1 MIDAPKENHSQ
12 ENHSRANHS
21 EVRRRIEQREAALS
35 PFASKSADATR
46 ERDEEPSPVR
56 AAFQRDR
63 DRIVHSNCFRRL
75 KHKSQ
80 VLVNPQGDHYTTRM
94 THVLQVSQVGRT
106 IARALNL
113 NEDLVEAAALAH
125 DVGHTPF
132 GHIGENVLN
141 ERLPNGFTH
150 AAQGVRTLTILEK
163 HGGGLNLT
171 HDVIEAVKRH
181 SKPEG
186 KFIAAAAVAGMSLE
200 AQIVRISDAIAYLAH
215 DLADAEREGTLETT
229 DVPIDIRD
237 ALGDAHSTRLNAM
250 VVDVINAS
258 WDCTGESTDPIVIPW
273 IRMSEPM
280 REVTT
285 QLRNFMFERVY
296 HPTSQSPE
304 GLRARDAVHLMHDH
318 YSKHLDDVPE
328 WMRVISIE
336 PEYAAADFVSGM
348 TDSFAVIAL
357 ERISPGS
364 SQGLYQGRVRVP
376 HT

>member
-1 MIDAPKENHSQ
+1 MIGSEV
-12 ENHSRANHS
+12 ANHAL
-21 EVRRRIEQREAALS
+21 VRRRIEQREAALS
-35 PFASKSADATR
+35 AYAARSVDATR
-46 ERDEEPSPVR
+46 EREEDPSPVR

-63 DRIVHSNCFRRL
+63 DRIVHSNSFRRL

-80 VLVNPQGDHYTTRM
+80 VLVNPQGDHFTTRM

-132 GHIGENVLN
+132 GHIGEQVLN

-150 AAQGVRTLTILEK
+150 AAQGVRTLTLLEK
-163 HGGGLNLT
+163 HGEGLNLT
-171 HDVIEAVKRH
+171 NDVLDAVRRH

-186 KFIAAAAVAGMSLE
+186 EFIVHEAIADMSLE

-215 DLADAEREGTLETT
+215 DLADAERDGTLETT
-229 DVPIDIRD
+229 DVPVEIRD
-237 ALGDAHSTRLNAM
+237 ALGDVHSSRLNAM
-250 VVDVINAS
+250 VCDVIDAS
-258 WDCTGESTDPIVIPW
+258 WDCAVNTSNPNSSIW
-273 IRMSEPM
+273 IRMSEAM

-285 QLRNFMFERVY
+285 QLRDFMFERVY
-296 HPTSQSPE
+296 HPTSASPE
-304 GLRARDAVHLMHDH
+304 GLRARDAVATLHSYYSDH
-318 YSKHLDDVPE
+318 VNDIPE

-348 TDSFAVIAL
+348 TDSFAVMAL

-364 SQGLYQGRVRVP
+364 TEGLYQGRVTVP
-376 HT
+376 PRH

>member
-46 ERDEEPSPVR
+46 ERDEEPSSVR

>member
-1 MIDAPKENHSQ
+1 MSKKTKATHS
-12 ENHSRANHS
+12 S
-21 EVRRRIEQREAALS
+21 VRERIEQREEALS
-35 PFASKSADATR
+35 PYASRSKNAIR
-46 ERDEEPSPVR
+46 QRDEEPSPVR

-63 DRIVHSNCFRRL
+63 DRVVHSNSFRRL

-80 VLVNPQGDHYTTRM
+80 VLVNPQGDHFTTRM

-132 GHIGENVLN
+132 GHIGERVLD
-141 ERLPNGFTH
+141 ERLPDGFTH

-163 HGGGLNLT
+163 HGEGLNLT
-171 HDVIEAVKRH
+171 DAVVEAVKRH

-186 KFIAAAAVAGMSLE
+186 KFIAAHVVEGMSLE

-215 DLADAEREGTLETT
+215 DLADAERDGTLETR
-229 DVPIDIRD
+229 DVPTEIRE

-250 VVDVINAS
+250 VCDVIGAS
-258 WDCTGESTDPIVIPW
+258 WDCTGDSSEPKIQPW
-273 IRMSEPM
+273 IRLSDAMG
-280 REVTT
+280 EVTT
-285 QLRNFMFERVY
+285 KLRDFMFERVY
-296 HPTSQSPE
+296 HPTSASRE
-304 GLRARDAVHLMHDH
+304 GVRARDAVELLHDY
-318 YSKHLDDVPE
+318 YSVHLDDVPG

-348 TDSFAVIAL
+348 TDSFAVMAL

-364 SQGLYQGRVRVP
+364 TAGLYQGRISVP
-376 HT
+376 LHP

>member
-1 MIDAPKENHSQ
+1 MIMSSLAFHS
-12 ENHSRANHS
+12 S
-21 EVRRRIEQREAALS
+21 VRERIEAREEALS
-35 PFASKSADATR
+35 PFATKSKDATR
-46 ERDEEPSPVR
+46 QIEEEPSPVR

-63 DRIVHSNCFRRL
+63 DRVIHSNAFRRL

-80 VLVNPQGDHYTTRM
+80 VLVNPQGDHFTTRM
-94 THVLQVSQVGRT
+94 THVLQVAQVGRT

-132 GHIGENVLN
+132 GHIGEHVLN

-150 AAQGVRTLTILEK
+150 ALQGIRTLTLLEK
-163 HGGGLNLT
+163 HGKGLNLT
-171 HDVIEAVKRH
+171 DQVLDAVRRH

-186 KFIAAAAVAGMSLE
+186 EFLASEAVAGMSLE

-215 DLADAEREGTLETT
+215 DLADAERDGILRTE
-229 DVPIDIRD
+229 DVPLEIRD

-250 VVDVINAS
+250 VCNVIDTS
-258 WDCTGESTDPIVIPW
+258 WDCTGEDVGPAPYLW
-273 IRMSEPM
+273 IRMSPEM
-280 REVTT
+280 RDVTT
-285 QLRNFMFERVY
+285 QLRDFMFERVY
-296 HPTSQSPE
+296 HPTSESPE
-304 GLRARDAVHLMHDH
+304 GRRARDAVALLHDYYTVH
-318 YSKHLDDVPE
+318 TDDIPE

-348 TDSFAVIAL
+348 TDSFAVMAL

-364 SQGLYQGRVRVP
+364 AEGLYQGRVTVP
-376 HT
+376 FHH

>member
-46 ERDEEPSPVR
+46 ERDEEPSSVR

-186 KFIAAAAVAGMSLE
+186 KFIAVAAVAGMSLE

>member
-1 MIDAPKENHSQ
+1 MSDTLAADHSQ
-12 ENHSRANHS
+12 ANRLR
-21 EVRRRIEQREAALS
+21 VRHRIEQREAALS

-46 ERDEEPSPVR
+46 DRDEEPSSVR

-63 DRIVHSNCFRRL
+63 DRIIHSNCFRRL

-80 VLVNPQGDHYTTRM
+80 VLVNPQGDHYMTRM

-132 GHIGENVLN
+132 GHIGEHVLN
-141 ERLPNGFTH
+141 ERLPDGFTH

-163 HGGGLNLT
+163 HGEGLNLT

-186 KFIAAAAVAGMSLE
+186 EFIAAAAVAGMSLE

-215 DLADAEREGTLETT
+215 DLADAERDGILDTT
-229 DVPIDIRD
+229 DVPIEIRD

-250 VVDVINAS
+250 VVDVIDAS
-258 WDCTGESTDPIVIPW
+258 WDCTGGNLVTTTKPW

-280 REVTT
+280 RDVTT
-285 QLRNFMFERVY
+285 QLRNFMFEHVY
-296 HPTSQSPE
+296 RPTSQSPE
-304 GLRARDAVHLMHDH
+304 GLQARDAVHLMHEH
-318 YSKHLDDVPE
+318 YCKHLDDIPE

-364 SQGLYQGRVRVP
+364 SQGLYQGRVHVP
-376 HT
+376 LT

>member
-1 MIDAPKENHSQ
+1 MIDTLLADQLQTSDSGIRH
-12 ENHSRANHS
+12 
-21 EVRRRIEQREAALS
+21 RIEQREATLS
-35 PFASKSADATR
+35 PFASKSSAATR
-46 ERDEEPSPVR
+46 DREEEPSSVR
-56 AAFQRDR
+56 ASFQRDR

-132 GHIGENVLN
+132 GHIGEHVLN
-141 ERLPNGFTH
+141 ERLPEGFTH

-163 HGGGLNLT
+163 HGVGLNLT

-186 KFIAAAAVAGMSLE
+186 KFITSEAVAGMSLE

-215 DLADAEREGTLETT
+215 DLADAERDGILETT
-229 DVPIDIRD
+229 DIPTEIRD
-237 ALGDAHSTRLNAM
+237 AIGDAHSTRLNAM
-250 VVDVINAS
+250 VVDVIESS
-258 WDCTGESTDPIVIPW
+258 WDCTGETPKTGAKPW
-273 IRMSEPM
+273 IRMSDPM
-280 REVTT
+280 RNVTT

-318 YSKHLDDVPE
+318 YSKHLDEVPE

-364 SQGLYQGRVRVP
+364 SQGLYQGRVQIP

>member
-1 MIDAPKENHSQ
+1 MIDAHGENHPQAS
-12 ENHSRANHS
+12 HSR
-21 EVRRRIEQREAALS
+21 VRRRIEQREAALS
-35 PFASKSADATR
+35 PFASISADATR
-46 ERDEEPSPVR
+46 DREEEPSSVR
-56 AAFQRDR
+56 AEFQRDR

-141 ERLPNGFTH
+141 ERLPDGFTH

-163 HGGGLNLT
+163 HGEGLNMT

-186 KFIAAAAVAGMSLE
+186 KFIVAAAVAGMSLE

-215 DLADAEREGTLETT
+215 DLADAERDGTLETT
-229 DVPIDIRD
+229 DVPIEIRA

-250 VVDVINAS
+250 VVDVIDAS

-318 YSKHLDDVPE
+318 FSKHLDDVPE

-364 SQGLYQGRVRVP
+364 SRGLYQGRVRVP

>member
-1 MIDAPKENHSQ
+1 M
-12 ENHSRANHS
+12 ANHS
-21 EVRRRIEQREAALS
+21 LVRQHIEQRETALS
-35 PFASKSADATR
+35 PLASRSSDATR
-46 ERDEEPSPVR
+46 QREEEPSPVR

-63 DRIVHSNCFRRL
+63 DRIVHSNSFRRL

-80 VLVNPQGDHYTTRM
+80 VLVNPQGDHFTTRM

-141 ERLPNGFTH
+141 ERLSNGFTH
-150 AAQGVRTLTILEK
+150 AAQGFRTLTLLEK
-163 HGGGLNLT
+163 HGEGLNLT
-171 HDVIEAVKRH
+171 DQVLDAVRRH

-186 KFIAAAAVAGMSLE
+186 EFIVPGAVADMSLE

-215 DLADAEREGTLETT
+215 DLADAERDGTLATT
-229 DVPIDIRD
+229 DVPIEVRD
-237 ALGDAHSTRLNAM
+237 ALGDAHSSRLNAM
-250 VVDVINAS
+250 VCDVVDAS
-258 WDCTGESTDPIVIPW
+258 WDCAGETSAPNADAW
-273 IRMSEPM
+273 IRMSDEM

-285 QLRNFMFERVY
+285 TLRNFMFERVY
-296 HPTSQSPE
+296 HPTSASPE
-304 GLRARDAVHLMHDH
+304 GIKARDAVAKLHEYYTVHGHDI
-318 YSKHLDDVPE
+318 PE
-328 WMRVISIE
+328 WMRVVSIE

-348 TDSFAVIAL
+348 TDSFAVMAL

-364 SQGLYQGRVRVP
+364 AHGLYQGRVTVP
-376 HT
+376 RPH